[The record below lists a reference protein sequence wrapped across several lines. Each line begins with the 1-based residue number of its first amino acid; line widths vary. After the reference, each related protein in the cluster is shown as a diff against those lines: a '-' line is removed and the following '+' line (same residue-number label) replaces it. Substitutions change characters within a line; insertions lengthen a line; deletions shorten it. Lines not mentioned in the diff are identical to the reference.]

1 MEILDKKIA
10 NILLHLY
17 MEDPIIDANDW
28 ESFIEELGLTNQISN
43 PILKYTE
50 LGIIDNHKWMLAR
63 IKYGI

>member
-17 MEDPIIDANDW
+17 MEDPSIEYDDW
-28 ESFIEELGLTNQISN
+28 ESFIEELGLTNKISN
-43 PILKYTE
+43 PIVKYTE
-50 LGIIDNHKWMLAR
+50 LGITDKQKWMLSR